1 MTTNSAVL
9 SCFSR
14 VRFFV
19 TLWTTAHQAPLS
31 MRLSRQEY
39 WSGVVP
45 SCRGSSQPLV
55 EPVILKSPAFA
66 GRFFTTGA
74 TKTDLLSE
82 SSEGQLSKVICR
94 TEFLTEAV
102 GENPFPWLS
111 QLLYAACIPWL
122 TAHITVTSAPGVTF
136 LSLRYSR
143 LPLMQT
149 SVNALGP
156 VDNIPIS
163 RFLI

>member
-14 VRFFV
+14 VRLFV

-39 WSGVVP
+39 WSGVLYP
-45 SCRGSSQPLV
+45 PAGDLPNPLV

-66 GRFFTTGA
+66 DRFFTTGA

-82 SSEGQLSKVICR
+82 SSDGQLSKVICR

-102 GENPFPWLS
+102 GENPFP
-111 QLLYAACIPWL
+111 
-122 TAHITVTSAPGVTF
+122 
-136 LSLRYSR
+136 
-143 LPLMQT
+143 
-149 SVNALGP
+149 
-156 VDNIPIS
+156 
-163 RFLI
+163 